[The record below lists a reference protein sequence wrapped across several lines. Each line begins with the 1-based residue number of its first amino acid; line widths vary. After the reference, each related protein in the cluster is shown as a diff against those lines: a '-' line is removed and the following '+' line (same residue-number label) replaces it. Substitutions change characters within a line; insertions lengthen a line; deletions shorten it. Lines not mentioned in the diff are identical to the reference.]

1 MAGTVVLAPL
11 STSITAGNTGLFTC
25 VGLGVPPLSI
35 SWTRANGTEL
45 RNGSQVNIYNSNFE
59 EGGMV
64 FFQSVLEI
72 CGVVDEDGGQYT
84 CTVANNIGS
93 SNSSF
98 EVEVTPTGTVS
109 LGLYLSVCPSA
120 CLSVCL
126 SVCLSLFSFTC
137 QSDYLL
143 VFFFLSVCL
152 SVCLC

>member
-1 MAGTVVLAPL
+1 MLAPL

-25 VGLGVPPLSI
+25 VGLGVPPPSI

-45 RNGSQVNIYNSNFE
+45 RNGSQVNIYNSTFE

-72 CGVVDEDGGQYT
+72 CSVVEEDEGQYT
-84 CTVANNIGS
+84 CTVANSIGS

-98 EVEVTPTGTVS
+98 EVEVTLTGTVS

-120 CLSVCL
+120 SLSVCL
-126 SVCLSLFSFTC
+126 SVCLSF
-137 QSDYLL
+137 
-143 VFFFLSVCL
+143 CL
-152 SVCLC
+152 S